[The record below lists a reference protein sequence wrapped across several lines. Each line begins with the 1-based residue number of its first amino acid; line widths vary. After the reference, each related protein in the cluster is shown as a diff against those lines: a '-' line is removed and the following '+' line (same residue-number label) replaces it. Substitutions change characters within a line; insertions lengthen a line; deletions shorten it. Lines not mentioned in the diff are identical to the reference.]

1 MNRLAALRPQ
11 PPLWAGFSDFTGS
24 AMPTYK
30 APVNDTVFLLND
42 VFNYANYANA
52 PGFSEAPIDVVEA
65 VLGEGAKFV
74 EEVVQPLNRV
84 GDIEGCKRHDDGSVT
99 TPKGFKQAY
108 KALVEGGWVGLA
120 GDPAFGGQGLP
131 PFLAVLFSEYAYS
144 ANIAFWMYPGLTNGA
159 VAALMAHGSEELKS
173 SYLPK
178 MTTGEWTGTMCL
190 TEPHCGTDLG
200 LIKTRAVPS
209 AGGSYAITG
218 QKIFISAGEHDL
230 TDNIVH
236 LVLARIEGAP
246 AGVKGISLFLV
257 PKFLPDPDGGVGE
270 RNGVMCGSIEHKM
283 GIHGNTTA
291 VLNFDGAKG
300 WLVGEQHRGLPAMF
314 VMMNGARLGVA
325 VQGLG
330 VSEVAYQNAA
340 AYAKER
346 RQGRSL
352 KGPVEPEKPAD
363 LLVVHPDVR
372 RMLLEV
378 RAFNEGARALLVWIA
393 LTQDEARHAPDD
405 KARQAADDRL
415 GLMTPVLKGV
425 FTDYGFAN
433 AVKAQ
438 QVLGGHGYIAEW
450 GMEQFVRDA
459 RIAMIYEG
467 ANGVQALDL
476 VARKLPKDGGRA
488 LMGFLGEMSQFLAV
502 GKNDA
507 ALAPYLGGLE
517 AALGHLQQASLW
529 LSRNGVADPNNAGA
543 ASTDYMHLFG
553 LTALGYMWARIV
565 KAVLARQARS
575 ESNPVLDAKLTLA
588 KFFNERM
595 LPETAAQLARL
606 SAGAATVMALPA
618 EAF

>member
-1 MNRLAALRPQ
+1 
-11 PPLWAGFSDFTGS
+11 
-24 AMPTYK
+24 MPTYK
-30 APVNDTVFLLND
+30 APVSDTVFLLND
-42 VFNYANYANA
+42 VFNYSNYANLPA
-52 PGFSEAPIDVVEA
+52 FSEAPIDVVEA
-65 VLGEGAKFV
+65 VLAEGAKFV
-74 EEVVQPLNRV
+74 EEVIHPLNRV

-99 TPKGFKQAY
+99 TPKGFRQAY
-108 KALVEGGWVGLA
+108 RALVEGGWVGLA
-120 GDPAFGGQGLP
+120 GDPAYGGQGLP
-131 PFLAVLFSEYAYS
+131 AFLSVLLSEYGNS
-144 ANIAFWMYPGLTNGA
+144 ANVAFWMYPGLTNGA
-159 VAALMAHGSEELKS
+159 VAALRVHGSDDLKS
-173 SYLPK
+173 RYLPK

-200 LIKTRAVPS
+200 LIKTRAAPK
-209 AGGSYAITG
+209 ADGSYAITG

-230 TDNIVH
+230 ADNIVH
-236 LVLARIEGAP
+236 LVLARIDGAP

-257 PKFLPDPDGGVGE
+257 PKFLPDPNGGVGE

-291 VLNFDGAKG
+291 VLNFDAAKA
-300 WLVGEQHRGLPAMF
+300 WLVGEPHRGLPAMF

-352 KGPVEPEKPAD
+352 KGPVEPVKPAD
-363 LLVVHPDVR
+363 LLLVHPDVR
-372 RMLLEV
+372 RILLEV
-378 RAFNEGARALLVWIA
+378 RSFNEGARALLVWIA
-393 LTQDEARHAPDD
+393 LIQEEARHEPDE
-405 KARQAADDRL
+405 KARQAADERL

-488 LMGFLGEMSQFLAV
+488 LMVFLGEVSQFLAAE
-502 GKNDA
+502 KSDA

-529 LSRNGVADPNNAGA
+529 LSRNSVADPNNAGA

-553 LTALGYMWARIV
+553 LTALGYMWARMV
-565 KAVLARQARS
+565 KAVLARQAKG
-575 ESNPVLDAKLTLA
+575 ESNSALDAKLILA
-588 KFFNERM
+588 KFFSERM
-595 LPETAAQLARL
+595 LPETAVHLTRL
-606 SAGAATVMALPA
+606 STGASTLMALPA

>member
-1 MNRLAALRPQ
+1 
-11 PPLWAGFSDFTGS
+11 
-24 AMPTYK
+24 MPTYK
-30 APVNDTVFLLND
+30 APVSDTVFLLND

-52 PGFSEAPIDVVEA
+52 PGFSEAPIDIVEA
-65 VLGEGAKFV
+65 VLSEGAKFV

-99 TPKGFKQAY
+99 TPKGFKEAY
-108 KALVEGGWVGLA
+108 KALVDGGWVGLA
-120 GDPAFGGQGLP
+120 GDPAYGGQGLP
-131 PFLAVLFSEYAYS
+131 VFLAVLFSEYGYG
-144 ANIAFWMYPGLTNGA
+144 ANIAFSMYPGLTNGA
-159 VAALMAHGSEELKS
+159 VAALTVHGSDELKAR
-173 SYLPK
+173 YLPK

-200 LIKTRAVPS
+200 LIKTRAVPEPD
-209 AGGSYAITG
+209 GSYAITG

-230 TDNIVH
+230 ADNIVH
-236 LVLARIEGAP
+236 LVLARMEGAP

-257 PKFLPDPDGGVGE
+257 PKFLPSADGGVGE

-352 KGPVEPEKPAD
+352 KGPVEPDKPAD
-363 LLVVHPDVR
+363 LLLVHPDVR

-393 LTQDEARHAPDD
+393 LTQDEARHAPDE

-476 VARKLPKDGGRA
+476 VARKLPKDGSRA
-488 LMGFLGEMSQFLAV
+488 LMAFLGEVAQFLAAEK
-502 GKNDA
+502 GDA
-507 ALAPYLGGLE
+507 ALAPYLGGLQ

-553 LTALGYMWARIV
+553 LTALGYMWARVV
-565 KAVLARQARS
+565 KAVLARQGKG
-575 ESNPVLDAKLTLA
+575 ESNPALDAKLILA
-588 KFFNERM
+588 KFFSERM
-595 LPETAAQLARL
+595 LPETAAHLARL
-606 SAGAATVMALPA
+606 SAGASTLMALPA

>member
-1 MNRLAALRPQ
+1 MNFLAALTPRLPS
-11 PPLWAGFSDFTGS
+11 WAVPACDSES

-30 APVNDTVFLLND
+30 APVSDTVFLLND

-52 PGFSEAPIDVVEA
+52 PGFSEAPIDIVEA
-65 VLGEGAKFV
+65 VLSEGAKFV
-74 EEVVQPLNRV
+74 EDVVQPLNRV

-99 TPKGFKQAY
+99 TPKGFKEAY
-108 KALVEGGWVGLA
+108 KALVDGGWVGLA
-120 GDPAFGGQGLP
+120 GDPAYGGQGLP
-131 PFLAVLFSEYAYS
+131 LFLAVLFSEYGYG
-144 ANIAFWMYPGLTNGA
+144 ANIAFSMYPGLTNGA
-159 VAALMAHGSEELKS
+159 VAALTVHGSDELKAR
-173 SYLPK
+173 YLPK

-200 LIKTRAVPS
+200 LIKTRAVPEPD
-209 AGGSYAITG
+209 GSYAITG

-230 TDNIVH
+230 ADNIVH

-257 PKFLPDPDGGVGE
+257 PKFLPSADGRVGE

-352 KGPVEPEKPAD
+352 KGPVEPDKPAD
-363 LLVVHPDVR
+363 LLLVHPDVR

-476 VARKLPKDGGRA
+476 VGRKLAKDRGRA
-488 LMGFLGEMSQFLAV
+488 VMAFFGEVNGFLAAN
-502 GKNDA
+502 KDDA
-507 ALAPYLGGLE
+507 ALAPYLGGLKSS
-517 AALGHLQQASLW
+517 LGHLQQATMW
-529 LSRNGVADPNNAGA
+529 LSANGLKNPDDAGA
-543 ASTDYMHLFG
+543 GSYDYMHLMG

-565 KAVLARQARS
+565 KAVLARQAHS
-575 ESNPVLDAKLTLA
+575 EGTPALDSKLTLA

-595 LPETAAQLARL
+595 LPETAAHLARL
-606 SAGAATVMALPA
+606 SAGAATLMALPA
-618 EAF
+618 GAF

>member
-1 MNRLAALRPQ
+1 
-11 PPLWAGFSDFTGS
+11 
-24 AMPTYK
+24 MPTYK
-30 APVNDTVFLLND
+30 APVGDTVFLLND
-42 VFNYANYANA
+42 VFNYGKYANA
-52 PGFSEAPIDVVEA
+52 PGFSEAPIDIVEA
-65 VLGEGAKFV
+65 VLSEGAKFV

-84 GDIEGCKRHDDGSVT
+84 GDIEGCKRHEDGSVT

-131 PFLAVLFSEYAYS
+131 PFLAVLFSEYAYG
-144 ANIAFWMYPGLTNGA
+144 ANIAFSMYPGLTNGA
-159 VAALMAHGSEELKS
+159 VAALAVHGSNDLKS
-173 SYLPK
+173 RYLPK

-200 LIKTRAVPS
+200 LIKTRAVPQTE
-209 AGGSYAITG
+209 GSYAITG

-230 TDNIVH
+230 ADNIVH

-257 PKFLPDPDGGVGE
+257 PKFLPDADGGVGE

-291 VLNFDGAKG
+291 VLNFDAAKG
-300 WLVGEQHRGLPAMF
+300 WLVGEQHRGLQAMF

-352 KGPVEPEKPAD
+352 KGAVESDKPAD
-363 LLVVHPDVR
+363 LLLVHPDVR

-393 LTQDEARHAPDD
+393 LTHDEARYASDD
-405 KARQAADDRL
+405 KARQEADDRL

-425 FTDYGFAN
+425 FTDSGFAN

-488 LMGFLGEMSQFLAV
+488 LMAFLGEVSQFLAAE
-502 GKNDA
+502 KNEV
-507 ALAPYLGGLE
+507 ALAPYLGGLQ
-517 AALGHLQQASLW
+517 AALGHLQQASVW
-529 LSRNGVADPNNAGA
+529 LSRHGVADPNNAGA

-553 LTALGYMWARIV
+553 LTALGYMWARMV
-565 KAVLARQARS
+565 KAVLARQARG
-575 ESNPVLDAKLTLA
+575 ESNPGLDAKLILA
-588 KFFNERM
+588 KFFSERM
-595 LPETAAQLARL
+595 LPETAAHLARL
-606 SAGAATVMALPA
+606 SAGAATLMALPT

>member
-1 MNRLAALRPQ
+1 
-11 PPLWAGFSDFTGS
+11 
-24 AMPTYK
+24 MPTYK
-30 APVNDTVFLLND
+30 APVSDTVFLLND

-52 PGFSEAPIDVVEA
+52 PGFSEAPIDLVEA
-65 VLGEGAKFV
+65 VLSEGAKFV

-99 TPKGFKQAY
+99 TPKGFKEAY
-108 KALVEGGWVGLA
+108 KALVDGGWVGLA
-120 GDPAFGGQGLP
+120 GDPAYGGQGLP
-131 PFLAVLFSEYAYS
+131 LFLAVLFSEYGYG
-144 ANIAFWMYPGLTNGA
+144 ANIAFSMYPGLTNGA
-159 VAALMAHGSEELKS
+159 VAALTVHGSDELKAR
-173 SYLPK
+173 YLPK

-200 LIKTRAVPS
+200 LIKTRAVPEPD
-209 AGGSYAITG
+209 GSYAITG

-230 TDNIVH
+230 ADNIVH

-257 PKFLPDPDGGVGE
+257 PKFLPSADGGVGE

-352 KGPVEPEKPAD
+352 KGPVEPDKPAD
-363 LLVVHPDVR
+363 LLLVHPDVR

-488 LMGFLGEMSQFLAV
+488 LMAFLGEVSQFLAAE
-502 GKNDA
+502 KSDA
-507 ALAPYLGGLE
+507 ALTPYLGGLQ
-517 AALGHLQQASLW
+517 AAIGHLQQASLW

-543 ASTDYMHLFG
+543 ASTDYMHLIG
-553 LTALGYMWARIV
+553 LTALGYMWARVV
-565 KAVLARQARS
+565 KAVLARQARA
-575 ESNPVLDAKLTLA
+575 ESNPALDAKLVLA
-588 KFFNERM
+588 KFFSERM
-595 LPETAAQLARL
+595 LPETAAHLARL
-606 SAGAATVMALPA
+606 SSGASTLMALPV